1 MQINENEN
9 YCCCSNP
16 IIKHIIQSPLLEYN
30 ICEICK
36 KEIKDRERIVVN
48 YRFLG
53 SMKVLENLHKICW
66 ERLVDIYRRTEV
78 D

>member
-1 MQINENEN
+1 M
-9 YCCCSNP
+9 
-16 IIKHIIQSPLLEYN
+16 IK
-30 ICEICK
+30 CTICK

-66 ERLVDIYRRTEV
+66 EKLVDIYCAHWCNCENCTPE